1 MSSDLA
7 SFYNGKTV
15 VVTGHTGFK
24 GTWLSAWL
32 KAMGANVVGYALA
45 PETGRPNLFDSAKVV
60 EGMASVIADL
70 RDPAAVAQ
78 TIQAAEPDL
87 VFHLAAQALVRR
99 SYEEPLVTYQT
110 NIMGTAHV
118 LEALRTSPNT
128 KAAVIV
134 TSDKCYE
141 NREWPF
147 GYRETDPM
155 GGYDPYSS
163 SKGCAELVPSAYR
176 RSYFSENGA
185 AAIGSARAG
194 NVIGGGDWAE
204 DRLIPDIVRA
214 VASGQP
220 VHVRNPATTR
230 PWQHVLEPVRGYL
243 MLGKRLYEDGDRFAE
258 GWNFGPAE
266 SDSVPVKEVTSRIKA
281 YWNEAGLAVTEG
293 QGEGPHEAHLLR
305 LECGKARREL
315 GWSPAFT
322 LDDALRT
329 TVDWYREYLAAPSS
343 APAMLERQI
352 AEYAARF

>member
-1 MSSDLA
+1 MSTQLA
-7 SFYNGKTV
+7 DFYKGKTV

-24 GTWLSAWL
+24 GAWLAAWL
-32 KAMGANVVGYALA
+32 KAMGADVIGYALA
-45 PETGRPNLFDSAKVV
+45 PETGRPSLFETAAVG

-70 RDPAAVAQ
+70 RDAEAVAQ
-78 TIQAAEPDL
+78 TIQSGEPEL
-87 VFHLAAQALVRR
+87 VFHLAAQAIVRR
-99 SYEEPLVTYQT
+99 SYDEPLVTYQT
-110 NIMGTAHV
+110 NVMGTAHV
-118 LEALRTSPNT
+118 LEALRSSPNT

-141 NREWPF
+141 NREWPW
-147 GYRETDPM
+147 GYRESDPM

-163 SKGCAELVPSAYR
+163 SKGCAELVSSAYR
-176 RSYFSENGA
+176 RSFFSDDGT
-185 AAIGSARAG
+185 AAIATARAG

-220 VHVRNPATTR
+220 VHVRNPGTTR

-243 MLGKRLYEDGDRFAE
+243 MLGRRLHQDGTSFAE

-266 SDSVPVKEVTSRIKA
+266 SDSVAVREVTARIKA

-293 QGEGPHEAHLLR
+293 DGEGPHEAHLLR

-315 GWSPAFT
+315 GWSPVFT
-322 LDDALRT
+322 LDEALET
-329 TVDWYREYLAAPSS
+329 TVDWYREYLADPSS